1 MKREVSRRQLNINWS
16 TRKGGRDQFATTNV
30 QGYPVTTA
38 EYIVNDVCDV
48 RWMSAVWSMQERVP
62 QVKEDVHETSKNGT
76 REIATTA
83 ATRGRVASQVY
94 LARGHVVTGVI
105 DVFQATTANHEG
117 CRGAQ
122 SDQKVRQSPEI
133 AEVYV
138 QIAHDQVN
146 TIGDLNTEKVL
157 HRRQGT
163 TATSVNVD
171 HPSRNGSHG
180 TLEAVDTDSADDSFW
195 ISVFTKYRRRDP
207 CGLSPLHDLRAPRLP
222 GFTEWLPAKWF
233 LLHHPG
239 PAPTS
244 PLMRGHPVRRLHTQ
258 TLCMTSS
265 REFRFAL
272 SAPRF
277 HRYDHGRRQANPGW
291 RPVGTHV
298 PPGRVVARDRGIV
311 AVLQHRRRGVHLGKP
326 RAHGMPGRRK
336 GAPRAVAAPKP
347 KTPAGLQYMSSL
359 SSATVVVIVGVV
371 VVLLRGGKS
380 YAVVGR
386 AQRRQFPVVPE
397 REATSVMR
405 LRPPTPRCMTARREC
420 ECPSHHGRDLDR
432 LTAPQVNWQFL
443 EK

>member
-1 MKREVSRRQLNINWS
+1 MKHEVSRRQLNINWS
-16 TRKGGRDQFATTNV
+16 TRKGGRDRFATTNV

-38 EYIVNDVCDV
+38 EYLVNDVCDV

-62 QVKEDVHETSKNGT
+62 QVEEDVHETSKNGT
-76 REIATTA
+76 RAIATTA

-94 LARGHVVTGVI
+94 FARGHVVTGVI
-105 DVFQATTANHEG
+105 DVFQATTANHAG

-122 SDQKVRQSPEI
+122 SNQMVRQSPEM
-133 AEVYV
+133 ADVYV
-138 QIAHDQVN
+138 QIAHDHVI
-146 TIGDLNTEKVL
+146 TIGDLNTKKVF

-171 HPSRNGSHG
+171 HSSENGTHG
-180 TLEAVDTDSADDSFW
+180 PLEAVDTDAAIDSSR
-195 ISVFTKYRRRDP
+195 ISVRTEDRLREL
-207 CGLSPLHDLRAPRLP
+207 CGLGPLHGLRPPRLP
-222 GFTEWLPAKWF
+222 CFLEWLPAKWF
-233 LLHHPG
+233 PLHHPE
-239 PAPTS
+239 PATTR
-244 PLMRGHPVRRLHTQ
+244 PLMRGHPVRGPHAQ
-258 TLCMTSS
+258 TPCVTSS
-265 REFRFAL
+265 REFRLAL
-272 SAPRF
+272 SPPPVR
-277 HRYDHGRRQANPGW
+277 RYDHGQHQANPGW
-291 RPVGTHV
+291 RRVGTHV

-347 KTPAGLQYMSSL
+347 KTPAGLQYMSSP
-359 SSATVVVIVGVV
+359 SAAAVVVIVGVV

-432 LTAPQVNWQFL
+432 LKAPQVKWQFL